1 MNEHQSEALKN
12 ILEAALLV
20 SDTPLTIDKFISLFP
35 EDAHP
40 HRDKVKATLKELEND
55 YAGRGIVLR
64 KISRGY
70 RFQSDPRYSPW
81 LQKLWDEKPRK
92 YSRALLET
100 LAIIAYRQP
109 VTRADIE
116 EIRGVAVS
124 SEIIKTLL
132 NREWVKV
139 VGHRDVPGKPAL
151 LGTTNGFLE
160 HFNLSNLSD
169 LPPLSEIRDV
179 ETIAMELNFTPEENT
194 HEQTRQA
201 AQPENPEPPAEPK
214 NPDAHEVRLEKNAGE
229 TADEKHVPQENGS
242 DETGDRGGK
251 ADHRR

>member
-1 MNEHQSEALKN
+1 MSDQLQPEALKN

-20 SDTPLTIDKFISLFP
+20 ADSALTIDRFISLFP
-35 EDAHP
+35 DEARP
-40 HRDKVKATLKELEND
+40 HRDDVKKALAELEKD

-70 RFQSDPRYSPW
+70 RFQSEPRYSPW
-81 LQKLWDEKPRK
+81 LEKLWEEKPRK

-132 NREWVKV
+132 NREWVKI

-160 HFNLSNLSD
+160 HFNLSSLSG

-179 ETIAMELNFTPEENT
+179 ETIAMELNYTLDEKNTDEQAKQTGEPESVEIHAGNEKEANQEAPDEKYVPEEIGGDEST
-194 HEQTRQA
+194 H
-201 AQPENPEPPAEPK
+201 
-214 NPDAHEVRLEKNAGE
+214 PDQSDPVQSFDRE
-229 TADEKHVPQENGS
+229 T
-242 DETGDRGGK
+242 
-251 ADHRR
+251 